1 MEEEGL
7 VIAVRL
13 CDIDEKEQPDPLC
26 LRSEDL
32 ATWRHFESLL
42 RDMFNSPPD
51 AIQVFYLDDEN
62 DWVTLSS
69 DAELKEAITL
79 TKNSEEIL
87 QLKVKRIDKGTV
99 TKPESSVQTS
109 HVSALQPNSS
119 NTIYYVPTTDPG
131 GDVYDKLVYPYPP
144 ADSSDLG
151 RTQPACP
158 LIAEPQVLV
167 YPYPKDEASSTNSV
181 LLQPLAQNVPVTNG
195 ITAVSDSDTLR
206 GSTTPEQ
213 HGATLII
220 PWEQANSLSLEKKIY
235 YLKSMISGS
244 QTLEKE
250 QSTPEKARNPND
262 GILLSDFAS
271 LNDVIVE
278 PLCAKPGSLGQ
289 NFIPNQD
296 PFELEY
302 ESASEEITQRFSP
315 TLIPTSAVKNPE
327 SQQSEAFVKEKEGG
341 TSSAA
346 MPVKLLDW
354 MSTVHSAMS
363 FNATPPN
370 PSNAESLAYS
380 AAIPKCKLTKKIVEK
395 SSFVKPLPRNL
406 MMMEGAPSGANAV
419 AIEMPSEPEFFNHP
433 VNKEEEIAASGGA
446 SSNSASEET
455 GEVMTRAGSDAAAV
469 SREMKVLSQSAELLH
484 LLVSQ
489 KAEKKSTKRSELKTK
504 PSAKK
509 DRPLSEKRERS
520 VGDKKEKPCDK
531 MELVGLRSG
540 AKCEKIKEH
549 KKKEHSHKESH
560 KRSEE
565 KKALTEDVESGEK
578 VRVKEEPT
586 LKMRAFIKL
595 MEQMKRDIHKSI
607 VHDMT
612 KQTDHL
618 LQALINS
625 QKVQAIMDPTNL
637 VTHTGIYCDNC
648 NAVIHGFRYKC
659 GNCIDYDLCEACEQL
674 PNIHHPTHVFL
685 KLKYPAR
692 EAGCVGDE
700 RRPLLRENIYLVE
713 KAVEP
718 PSENIQSL
726 DTERLLAQLKF
737 VGDTDTAA
745 SNKGNEPQVII
756 LSTISNQS
764 QELFEQAE
772 STIERDTQ
780 NTFCLDMAK
789 GIDSDSVNIEQEEKE
804 VIPLTRLIPATPT
817 SQNLEEPTSP
827 AASESSS
834 SSIISLSYSAHSI
847 PQLALTKAK
856 TEETDAAV
864 ASLEYLEILL
874 PRRPESPNQP
884 IFLEIEE
891 DSSFQEW
898 DSDTSD
904 DFCIIDPSHSSICRE
919 EYEALPGEDHE
930 QIQSSFSFEQDGA
943 NEESARFGDVAK
955 ATGITELLQKGSAV
969 TEPVVFVSAQSEPVV
984 FVSEQSET
992 EQFED
997 LEKVESVHSLQE
1009 ENLVHKMNEEERIR
1023 YKHLLQAE
1031 LEEEMKQKELAQAE
1045 MEREER
1051 VRKEELERSEKEQE
1065 FRAILE
1071 AKEREA
1077 VIINESLEQVA
1088 KQKEMENDQAKK
1100 QLCQSPSQSLDET
1113 TTKRDVDCQTNPEAV
1128 HPASHIIQ
1136 NVASGVSKA
1145 ATTAF
1150 YTAKDVFYSLQAK
1163 QNEWKVP
1170 SSTYRPPQS
1179 NWKPAESTWTPPTDD
1194 YIPPT
1199 SKWIPPPSSF
1209 TLPPTCLENSDSDLQ
1224 TDGTKADTVAI
1235 KRTSSG
1241 SHPVT
1246 LVVGSDSELTRELKC
1261 MQHLIEM
1268 GFANRDRNRQLLSK
1282 FNCDLEKVVQSLL
1295 QEESETGEHWA
1306 IHRH

>member
-469 SREMKVLSQSAELLH
+469 SRE
-484 LLVSQ
+484 
-489 KAEKKSTKRSELKTK
+489 
-504 PSAKK
+504 
-509 DRPLSEKRERS
+509 
-520 VGDKKEKPCDK
+520 
-531 MELVGLRSG
+531 
-540 AKCEKIKEH
+540 
-549 KKKEHSHKESH
+549 
-560 KRSEE
+560 
-565 KKALTEDVESGEK
+565 
-578 VRVKEEPT
+578 
-586 LKMRAFIKL
+586 
-595 MEQMKRDIHKSI
+595 MKRDIHKSI

>member
-69 DAELKEAITL
+69 DAELKEAITVSVLVDYTLTRCEVFFVPHCQIILIFCLQL

-87 QLKVKRIDKGTV
+87 QLKVKRIDKGIV

-158 LIAEPQVLV
+158 PIAEPQVLV
-167 YPYPKDEASSTNSV
+167 YPYPKEEASSTNSV
-181 LLQPLAQNVPVTNG
+181 LLQPLVQNVPVTNG

-370 PSNAESLAYS
+370 PSNTESLAYS

-469 SREMKVLSQSAELLH
+469 SRE
-484 LLVSQ
+484 
-489 KAEKKSTKRSELKTK
+489 
-504 PSAKK
+504 
-509 DRPLSEKRERS
+509 
-520 VGDKKEKPCDK
+520 
-531 MELVGLRSG
+531 
-540 AKCEKIKEH
+540 
-549 KKKEHSHKESH
+549 
-560 KRSEE
+560 
-565 KKALTEDVESGEK
+565 
-578 VRVKEEPT
+578 
-586 LKMRAFIKL
+586 
-595 MEQMKRDIHKSI
+595 MKRDIHKSI

-718 PSENIQSL
+718 PSENMQSL

-745 SNKGNEPQVII
+745 SNKGNEPQVIT

-780 NTFCLDMAK
+780 NTFCLDMANEVSKAMPTLRLTSKLCEVSK
-789 GIDSDSVNIEQEEKE
+789 GINFKAIVYNVMEMSPSVVSE
-804 VIPLTRLIPATPT
+804 PA
-817 SQNLEEPTSP
+817 SP

-864 ASLEYLEILL
+864 ASLEDLEILL

-884 IFLEIEE
+884 IFLEMEE

-930 QIQSSFSFEQDGA
+930 QIQSSFSFEQEGA

-1224 TDGTKADTVAI
+1224 TDGTKADTCRPQENI
-1235 KRTSSG
+1235 IWLSP
-1241 SHPVT
+1241 SHPC
-1246 LVVGSDSELTRELKC
+1246 GRFDSELTRELKC